1 MISAEKKR
9 EHAKKLARYFNAVI
23 GKGESVMK
31 PDDLLTGKCDGFFEA
46 LDLLSKDHTVY
57 RLSEEAEQEHKRYV
71 DMVAEQFVNDAKRKE
86 VYRKLCGGILSFA
99 LNLHFFWEVE
109 YGRGENPNDE
119 ISLETYRDART
130 WWLKSLEDRVVPV
143 PDSLSDDEEAMK
155 ILEEDNGGKYINYD
169 LRSGEFEKVPSQHDQ
184 ARA

>member
-9 EHAKKLARYFNAVI
+9 EYAKKLARYFNAVI

-31 PDDLLTGKCDGFFEA
+31 TDDLLSGKYDVFFEA
-46 LDLLSKDHTVY
+46 LDLFSKDHTVY
-57 RLSEEAEQEHKRYV
+57 RLSEEAEQEHKWYV
-71 DMVAEQFVNDAKRKE
+71 DMVAEQFVNDSKRKE
-86 VYRKLCGGILSFA
+86 VYRKLCGGILPIA

-130 WWLKSLEDRVVPV
+130 LWLKSLEERVVPV
-143 PDSLSDDEEAMK
+143 PNSLSDDEEAMK
-155 ILEEDNGGKYINYD
+155 IIEEDNGGKYINYD
-169 LRSGEFEKVPSQHDQ
+169 LRSGEFEKVPSQHEQ